1 MPLYDYKCPAGH
13 LTDLQRPIAERN
25 NPGEGCPECGG
36 KLELQVSAP
45 MLGTER
51 PNRDPMKRAIFSEK
65 QAEAQVGK
73 DWRDAGTTRQ
83 PGGIGRKKI
92 FT

>member
-1 MPLYDYKCPAGH
+1 V
-13 LTDLQRPIAERN
+13 DLQRSIAERHD
-25 NPGEGCPECGG
+25 PGEGCPECGG
-36 KLELQVSAP
+36 KLELQVTAP
-45 MLGTER
+45 LLASEK
-51 PNRDPMKRAIFSEK
+51 PSKDPMKRAIFHDR
-65 QAEAQVGK
+65 QVESQHGK